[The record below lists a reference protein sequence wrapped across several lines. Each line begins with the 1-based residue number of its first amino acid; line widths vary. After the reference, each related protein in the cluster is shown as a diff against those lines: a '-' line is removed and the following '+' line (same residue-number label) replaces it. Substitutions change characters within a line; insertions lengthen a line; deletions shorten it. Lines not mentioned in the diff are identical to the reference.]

1 MKKPISLTGKQ
12 KRHLRALAHHLKP
25 VVIIGSDRITPGLIK
40 KVDTELT
47 AHELIKIRITD
58 GDRED
63 LAEAEDV
70 LCSKTRA
77 LLLGSFQDASSLV
90 YGRFRAS
97 ILSVLC
103 SLWRMERPPNSVAA
117 DRISTMPLVL
127 VLDLPDHSPA
137 NPPAVEELAPP

>member
-12 KRHLRALAHHLKP
+12 KRHLRAIAHHLKP

-70 LCSKTRA
+70 LCTKTRA
-77 LLLGSFQDASSLV
+77 AHVQ
-90 YGRFRAS
+90 S
-97 ILSVLC
+97 IGY
-103 SLWRMERPPNSVAA
+103 
-117 DRISTMPLVL
+117 TLVL
-127 VLDLPDHSPA
+127 YRPHPEQPTIRLPRRGSSR
-137 NPPAVEELAPP
+137 NG